1 VQFQKSI
8 FNTLKKLKILVI
20 DSSPIIY
27 IGLKSIFKNSLF
39 FEVTDYLETGE
50 NVYEILDNVEID
62 LIISDLNYR
71 KGSVSNLL
79 KKFKKNKTEIP
90 VIIFT
95 SESNESKSIDVL
107 KSGASGFITKNLKK
121 KSVKS
126 IIQDI
131 AFSIYGN
138 NEINKFTRLKN
149 RFNYDYNT
157 EKLNSL
163 SKREL
168 QVLKLFFRGKRNIEI
183 SEKLDIN
190 QKTVNTYIT
199 RVMKKLE
206 VNSKT
211 DLYLLAKKHIKQPY

>member
-1 VQFQKSI
+1 MQFQKII

-27 IGLKSIFKNSLF
+27 IGLKSIFKNSLV
-39 FEVTDYLETGE
+39 FEVSDYLETAE
-50 NVYEILDNVEID
+50 DVYEILDNVEID

-71 KGSVSNLL
+71 KGSVSSLL

-95 SESNESKSIDVL
+95 SESNENKSVDVL

-126 IIQDI
+126 NIQDI

-163 SKREL
+163 SKREI
-168 QVLKLFFRGKRNIEI
+168 QVLKLFFKGKRNIEI
-183 SEKLDIN
+183 SEKLHIN

-199 RVMKKLE
+199 RVMRKLE

>member
-1 VQFQKSI
+1 VQFQKI
-8 FNTLKKLKILVI
+8 IYNTLKKLKILVI

-27 IGLKSIFKNSLF
+27 IGLKSIFKNSLVI
-39 FEVTDYLETGE
+39 EVSDYVETTD
-50 NVYEILDNVEID
+50 NIYEILDHLEID
-62 LIISDLNYR
+62 LIISDVNYR

-79 KKFKKNKTEIP
+79 KQFKKNKTEIP

-95 SESNESKSIDVL
+95 SESNESKSIDLL
-107 KSGASGFITKNLKK
+107 KSGATGFITKNLKK
-121 KSVKS
+121 RSVKS

-149 RFNYDYNT
+149 RFNFDYNT

-183 SEKLDIN
+183 SEKLNIN

>member
-1 VQFQKSI
+1 M
-8 FNTLKKLKILVI
+8 KKLKILVI

-27 IGLKSIFKNSLF
+27 IGLKSIFKNSLV

-126 IIQDI
+126 NIQDI

-163 SKREL
+163 SKREI

-183 SEKLDIN
+183 SEKLNIN

>member
-1 VQFQKSI
+1 M
-8 FNTLKKLKILVI
+8 KKLKILVI

-27 IGLKSIFKNSLF
+27 IGLKSIFRNSLVI
-39 FEVTDYLETGE
+39 EVSGYAETID
-50 NVYEILDNVEID
+50 NIYEILDHLEID
-62 LIISDLNYR
+62 LIISDVNYR
-71 KGSVSNLL
+71 KGGINNLL

-95 SESNESKSIDVL
+95 SESNESKSIDLL
-107 KSGASGFITKNLKK
+107 KSGATGFITKNLRK
-121 KSVKS
+121 KSIRN

-131 AFSIYGN
+131 AFSVYDN
-138 NEINKFTRLKN
+138 KEINKFTRLKN
-149 RFNYDYNT
+149 RFNFDYNT

-183 SEKLDIN
+183 SEKLNIN

>member
-1 VQFQKSI
+1 MQFQKII

-39 FEVTDYLETGE
+39 FEVSDYLETGE

-95 SESNESKSIDVL
+95 SESNESKSVDVL

-126 IIQDI
+126 NIQDI

-163 SKREL
+163 SKREI
-168 QVLKLFFRGKRNIEI
+168 QVLKLFFKGKRNIEI
-183 SEKLDIN
+183 SEKLNIN

-199 RVMKKLE
+199 RVMRKLE

>member
-1 VQFQKSI
+1 MQFQKII

-27 IGLKSIFKNSLF
+27 IGLKSIFKNSLV
-39 FEVTDYLETGE
+39 FEVSDYLETAE
-50 NVYEILDNVEID
+50 DVYEILDNVEID

-95 SESNESKSIDVL
+95 SESNESKSVDVL

-126 IIQDI
+126 NIQDI

-163 SKREL
+163 SKREI
-168 QVLKLFFRGKRNIEI
+168 QVLKLFFKGKRNIEI
-183 SEKLDIN
+183 SEKLNIN

-199 RVMKKLE
+199 RVMRKLE

>member
-1 VQFQKSI
+1 MR
-8 FNTLKKLKILVI
+8 KLKILII

-27 IGLKSIFKNSLF
+27 IGLKSIFKNSLV
-39 FEVTDYLETGE
+39 FEVSDYLETGE
-50 NVYEILDNVEID
+50 NIYEILNHVKID

-71 KGSVSNLL
+71 NGNVSNLL

-95 SESNESKSIDVL
+95 SESNESKSIDLL

-121 KSVKS
+121 KSIRN

-138 NEINKFTRLKN
+138 KEINKFTRLKN
-149 RFNYDYNT
+149 KFNYDYNT

>member
-1 VQFQKSI
+1 M
-8 FNTLKKLKILVI
+8 KKLKILVI

-27 IGLKSIFKNSLF
+27 IGLKSIFKNSLV
-39 FEVTDYLETGE
+39 FEVSNYLETEE
-50 NVYEILDNVEID
+50 NIYEILNHIKID
-62 LIISDLNYR
+62 LIIYDLNY
-71 KGSVSNLL
+71 KNGNVSNLF

-90 VIIFT
+90 IIIFT
-95 SESNESKSIDVL
+95 SESNESKSIDLL
-107 KSGASGFITKNLKK
+107 KSGAYGFITKNLKK
-121 KSVKS
+121 RSIRN

-138 NEINKFTRLKN
+138 KEINKFTRLKN
-149 RFNYDYNT
+149 KFNFDYNT

-168 QVLKLFFRGKRNIEI
+168 QVLKLFFRGKKNIEI
-183 SEKLDIN
+183 SEKLNIN

-211 DLYLLAKKHIKQPY
+211 DLYLLAKRHIKQPY

>member
-1 VQFQKSI
+1 M
-8 FNTLKKLKILVI
+8 KKLKILVI

-27 IGLKSIFKNSLF
+27 IGLKSIFKNSLV
-39 FEVTDYLETGE
+39 FEVSDYIETGE

-163 SKREL
+163 SKREI
-168 QVLKLFFRGKRNIEI
+168 QVLKLFFKGKRNIEI
-183 SEKLDIN
+183 SEKLNIN

>member
-1 VQFQKSI
+1 VQFQKII

-27 IGLKSIFKNSLF
+27 IGLKSIFKNSLV
-39 FEVTDYLETGE
+39 FEVSDYIETGE
-50 NVYEILDNVEID
+50 NVYEILNNVEID

-71 KGSVSNLL
+71 EGSVSNLL

>member
-1 VQFQKSI
+1 MQFQKSI

-95 SESNESKSIDVL
+95 SESNENKSVDVL

-121 KSVKS
+121 KLVKS
-126 IIQDI
+126 NIQDI

-163 SKREL
+163 SKREI
-168 QVLKLFFRGKRNIEI
+168 QVLKLFFKGKRNIEI
-183 SEKLDIN
+183 SEKLNIN

-199 RVMKKLE
+199 RVMRKLE

>member
-1 VQFQKSI
+1 MQFQKII
-8 FNTLKKLKILVI
+8 FNSLKKLKILVI

-27 IGLKSIFKNSLF
+27 IGLKSIFKNSLV
-39 FEVTDYLETGE
+39 FEVSNYLETEE
-50 NVYEILDNVEID
+50 NIYEILNHVKID

-95 SESNESKSIDVL
+95 SESNENKSVDVL

-126 IIQDI
+126 KIQDI
-131 AFSIYGN
+131 AFLIYGN
-138 NEINKFTRLKN
+138 NEINKYTRLKN

-163 SKREL
+163 SKREI
-168 QVLKLFFRGKRNIEI
+168 QVLKLFFKGKRNIEI
-183 SEKLDIN
+183 SEKLNIN

-199 RVMKKLE
+199 RVMRKLE

>member
-1 VQFQKSI
+1 M
-8 FNTLKKLKILVI
+8 KKLKILVI

-27 IGLKSIFKNSLF
+27 IGLKSIFKNSLV
-39 FEVTDYLETGE
+39 FEVSDYLETAE

-95 SESNESKSIDVL
+95 SESNENKSVDVL

-126 IIQDI
+126 KIQDI
-131 AFSIYGN
+131 AFLIYGN
-138 NEINKFTRLKN
+138 NEINKYTRLKN

-163 SKREL
+163 SKREI
-168 QVLKLFFRGKRNIEI
+168 QVLKLFFKGKRNIEI
-183 SEKLDIN
+183 SEKLNIN

-199 RVMKKLE
+199 RVMRKLE

>member
-1 VQFQKSI
+1 MQFQKII

-27 IGLKSIFKNSLF
+27 IGLKSIFKNSLV
-39 FEVTDYLETGE
+39 FEVSNYLETAE
-50 NVYEILDNVEID
+50 DVYEILDNVEID

-95 SESNESKSIDVL
+95 SESNENKSVDVL

-126 IIQDI
+126 NIQDI

>member
-1 VQFQKSI
+1 MQFQKII
-8 FNTLKKLKILVI
+8 FNSLKKLKILVI

-27 IGLKSIFKNSLF
+27 IGLKSIFKNSLI
-39 FEVTDYLETGE
+39 FEVSDYLETAE
-50 NVYEILDNVEID
+50 NVYEILDNVEIN

-71 KGSVSNLL
+71 KGSVRNLL

-95 SESNESKSIDVL
+95 SESNESKSIDLL
-107 KSGASGFITKNLKK
+107 KSGAYGFITKNLKK
-121 KSVKS
+121 RSIRN

-138 NEINKFTRLKN
+138 KEINKFTRLKN
-149 RFNYDYNT
+149 RFNFDYNT

-183 SEKLDIN
+183 SEKLNIN